1 MSKTRSESKKK
12 AENKSKPNTIK
23 FSRIT
28 KIEKGEKN
36 IINFILENGET
47 INENIESCVKFI
59 DPSYDSVF
67 KTIFNDGE
75 SLEGI
80 DGKTRLLDLLNS
92 LIFPTDKNKYIAEI
106 ISIGNEKGNITEKYK
121 DNSEILRYDISC
133 KAKIV
138 DNNVKKIIDV
148 EMQFGKKTDII
159 TRMNNYANTL
169 HQTYKLDT
177 ILIAFMNQDYISE
190 ENRSQF
196 SFVSVYNSEGI
207 VIKEEDNIEV
217 VIVNLKEE
225 IEKYQEKKKIFVKK
239 KELGEI
245 GISWL
250 KLLGIRQWG
259 KTFED
264 FYYLPKNIEFPSK
277 ELESAFNMLQHYD
290 KKQLIKLMRIEE
302 ENNNILKNHEEIG
315 KAEGRNEHALL
326 GLINLFKTRREQ
338 FDDLIDVVDYQN
350 STFRNKDIEKNIP
363 NEEEREEFKSFLQK
377 KRKIV

>member
-1 MSKTRSESKKK
+1 M
-12 AENKSKPNTIK
+12 
-23 FSRIT
+23 
-28 KIEKGEKN
+28 
-36 IINFILENGET
+36 
-47 INENIESCVKFI
+47 
-59 DPSYDSVF
+59 
-67 KTIFNDGE
+67 
-75 SLEGI
+75 
-80 DGKTRLLDLLNS
+80 NS
-92 LIFPTDKNKYIAEI
+92 LIFPTDKNKYIEEI

-121 DNSEILRYDISC
+121 DNSGILRYDISC

-148 EMQFGKKTDII
+148 EMQLGKKTDII

-315 KAEGRNEHALL
+315 KAEGRNEHAVL